1 MSLTFSEC
9 CIYCHD
15 VGSYIWT
22 CQAEG
27 CGNPV
32 CVGLS
37 ECDHGC
43 VNICSDPET
52 GEMSVTEKTFIC
64 PRCHRDKG
72 LAMTVSQSVA

>member
-1 MSLTFSEC
+1 
-9 CIYCHD
+9 
-15 VGSYIWT
+15 
-22 CQAEG
+22 
-27 CGNPV
+27 V

-52 GEMSVTEKTFIC
+52 GEMSVTETTFLC

-72 LAMTVSQSVA
+72 LAMTVSQCVA